1 MDYRKVRML
10 IEDYNRNPAKYND
23 KEAEVIAMLAAR
35 TGNRFERE
43 SNPLGN
49 LLFSLGN
56 TATFGLLPN
65 SLKPSSRGSSVY
77 GQTAI
82 DAIAS
87 GFGSIAGL
95 GLGGIGLYKGITN
108 ASKGIDA
115 IRRMRQKMS
124 MAGQNI
130 PQSIGGVSG
139 LPFPQTFRQYS
150 SGSGFKDR
158 MRNIGKKA
166 KDFYKDN
173 EDIFTYGG
181 LGASLGYMLQS
192 EDRETQRMLEEMQ
205 MMRGY

>member
-10 IEDYNRNPAKYND
+10 IEDYNRNPSKYND
-23 KEAEVIAMLAAR
+23 KEAEVIAMLASR

-56 TATFGLLPN
+56 TATLGLLPN

-82 DAIAS
+82 DALAS

-108 ASKGIDA
+108 AGKGIDA

-130 PQSIGGVSG
+130 GAVSG

-150 SGSGFKDR
+150 SGGFKDR
-158 MRNIGKKA
+158 MKDIGRKA

-173 EDIFTYGG
+173 EAILQIGG
-181 LGASLGYMLQS
+181 GSALLASMLQS
-192 EDRETQRMLEEMQ
+192 EDRETQEMLEEMQ
-205 MMRGY
+205 RQQMMRGY

>member
-10 IEDYNRNPAKYND
+10 IEDYNRNPSKYND
-23 KEAEVIAMLAAR
+23 KEAEVIAMLASR

-82 DAIAS
+82 DALAS

-95 GLGGIGLYKGITN
+95 GLGGIGLYKGVTN
-108 ASKGIDA
+108 AGKAIDA

-130 PQSIGGVSG
+130 GAVSG

-150 SGSGFKDR
+150 SGGGFKDR
-158 MRNIGKKA
+158 MKDIGRKA

-173 EDIFTYGG
+173 EDVLQIGG
-181 LGASLGYMLQS
+181 AGAIIASMLQS
-192 EDRETQRMLEEMQ
+192 GDRETQEMLEEMQ
-205 MMRGY
+205 RQQMMRGY

>member
-10 IEDYNRNPAKYND
+10 IEDYNRNPSKYND
-23 KEAEVIAMLAAR
+23 KEAEVIAMLASR

-56 TATFGLLPN
+56 TATLGLLPN

-82 DAIAS
+82 DALAS

-108 ASKGIDA
+108 AGKGIDA

-124 MAGQNI
+124 MAGQNV
-130 PQSIGGVSG
+130 GAVSG

-150 SGSGFKDR
+150 SGGGFKDR
-158 MRNIGKKA
+158 MRDIGKKA
-166 KDFYKDN
+166 KHFYKDN
-173 EDIFTYGG
+173 EAILQIGG
-181 LGASLGYMLQS
+181 GGALLASMLQS
-192 EDRETQRMLEEMQ
+192 EDRETQEMLEEMQ
-205 MMRGY
+205 RQQMMRGY

>member
-23 KEAEVIAMLAAR
+23 KEAEVIAMLASR

-82 DAIAS
+82 DALAS

-108 ASKGIDA
+108 AGKGIDA
-115 IRRMRQKMS
+115 IRRLRQKMS
-124 MAGQNI
+124 MAGQNV
-130 PQSIGGVSG
+130 GAVSG

-150 SGSGFKDR
+150 SGGGFKDR
-158 MRNIGKKA
+158 MRDIGKKA

-173 EDIFTYGG
+173 EAILQIGG
-181 LGASLGYMLQS
+181 GGALLASMLQS
-192 EDRETQRMLEEMQ
+192 EDRETQEMLEQMQQQQ

>member
-130 PQSIGGVSG
+130 PQNVGAVSG

-150 SGSGFKDR
+150 SGGGFRDR

>member
-23 KEAEVIAMLAAR
+23 KEAEVIAMLASR

-82 DAIAS
+82 DALAS

-108 ASKGIDA
+108 AGKGIDA

-124 MAGQNI
+124 MAGQNV
-130 PQSIGGVSG
+130 GAVSG

-150 SGSGFKDR
+150 SGGGFKDR
-158 MRNIGKKA
+158 MRDIGKKA

-173 EDIFTYGG
+173 EAILQIGG
-181 LGASLGYMLQS
+181 GGALLASMLQS
-192 EDRETQRMLEEMQ
+192 EDRETQEMLEEMQ
-205 MMRGY
+205 RQQMMRGY